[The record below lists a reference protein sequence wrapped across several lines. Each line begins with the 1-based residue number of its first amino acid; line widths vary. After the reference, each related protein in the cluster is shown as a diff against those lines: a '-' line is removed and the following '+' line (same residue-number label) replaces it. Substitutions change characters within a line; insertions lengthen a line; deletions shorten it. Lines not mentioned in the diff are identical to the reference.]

1 MTRAYPILQWCGH
14 CKRLAPVLDEVAA
27 AAVGDISFGKVDC
40 TTDDRLCTTYGVKG
54 FPMLMVIQA
63 PTRWVYNGRRKKDD
77 LLTLVARMQMPAV
90 RPLQSA
96 SDLEQAMEGEMGS
109 PVVFMQGR
117 SDIETLR
124 STGAADASAATEAF
138 AAFDAA
144 AHTLKHTD
152 VFVSAA
158 QPELLRAL
166 MGGTE
171 LPTLPFVAR
180 LERGEEPRL
189 LTEVA
194 TAASIEAFV
203 GTQRVPSFSLADDSN
218 FGTLMNVPKGDGF
231 MPLALLLLDP
241 KSTGK
246 AGALTMDASFEGVG
260 GALRTLSREPALRDQ
275 FVFAMA
281 CGAEFEDYLKE
292 IYFIDRSTLPRLI
305 VLWKGDYFLGFFT
318 TLRSFFV
325 DTPGEAADAASMR
338 AFLERVASGSEGF
351 GEFEGRA
358 GAPARWWRIAKGYVP
373 QLHTLDWLPR
383 GTFVLPPVL
392 FVIYLLFKLMS
403 APDAEYYE
411 RELAELQGRQQA
423 TAMAAQESLKSKK
436 GN

>member
-1 MTRAYPILQWCGH
+1 
-14 CKRLAPVLDEVAA
+14 
-27 AAVGDISFGKVDC
+27 
-40 TTDDRLCTTYGVKG
+40 
-54 FPMLMVIQA
+54 MLMVIQA

-117 SDIETLR
+117 SA
-124 STGAADASAATEAF
+124 GAADASAATEAL

-158 QPELLRAL
+158 QPELLRKL

-194 TAASIEAFV
+194 TQASIEAFV

-218 FGTLMNVPKGDGF
+218 FGTLMNVPKGDRF

-241 KSTGK
+241 ESTGK
-246 AGALTMDASFEGVG
+246 DGPLTMDASFEGVG

-281 CGAEFEDYLKE
+281 CGAEFEEYLKE

-338 AFLERVASGSEGF
+338 AFLERVASGAEGF

-358 GAPARWWRIAKGYVP
+358 GAPARWWRLAKGYMP

-392 FVIYLLFKLMS
+392 LVIYLLFKLMS

-411 RELAELQGRQQA
+411 RELAELQGARQQA
-423 TAMAAQESLKSKK
+423 MAKAAPQVEPLKSKK